1 MKLYSTL
8 TELLDEARGKDR
20 EIRFIDGENDETI
33 VGFSEL
39 WDRSL
44 ALLGSLQARGMQPGD
59 ELVIFSRSNLNFVVA
74 YWAAML
80 GGIVPVPVAV
90 GISDEHRFKLF
101 RILSQLERGTL
112 FTEMDLLQRL
122 IDFSKSGGMDD
133 ITGILESRSVLMT
146 DVAPGANGEIYD
158 ASPDDLAF
166 IQYSSGSTSDP
177 KGVCL
182 THANL
187 CANIRAIV
195 EGLQWTG
202 DDRSLSWM
210 PLTHDMGLIGYH
222 LSVLAAGMSHA
233 VMDTNV
239 FVRRPLLWMLKAS
252 ELRATQ
258 LCSPNFG
265 YKHFLKLFERKGLPE
280 GTDLS
285 GVKLILN
292 GAEPISYELCE
303 EFLNALA
310 PHGLA
315 RTAMFPVYG
324 LAEAT
329 VGVTFGTP
337 GDLYSRVVM
346 HRHSLRIGDPYEVAA
361 PGDADAVSFVKVG
374 RPIRDCEMRL
384 TDDADQVLE
393 TGRVGNIQL
402 RGASVTERIYGDEAA
417 TAALFTDDGWLRTGD
432 CGVCVDGDLVITG
445 RQKDI
450 IIVNGQNYYP
460 HDIEEIVAHIEGL
473 DLNKVVVAGAT
484 PKGGQTEE
492 LVAFILYRQA
502 LPDFLPLIDA
512 VRNVIGEQT
521 GLEVDKVIP
530 VARIPK
536 TTSGKVQ
543 RSKLLQEYL
552 DGEYDDVLAELAPT
566 SATGDEGDAD
576 PLVAE
581 LEAICREVAKDRRIA
596 ADDNLFEVGV
606 SSLTLTEVVLAIDE
620 RYPGKLDISDLF
632 DYPTLREIA
641 SFLRRKGE

>member
-1 MKLYSTL
+1 M
-8 TELLDEARGKDR
+8 TELLDEARGRDR
-20 EIRFIDGENDETI
+20 EIRFIDGEDDETI
-33 VGFSEL
+33 IRFPEL
-39 WDRSL
+39 WDRAL
-44 ALLGSLQARGMQPGD
+44 ALLGSLQGRGMQPGD
-59 ELVIFSRSNLNFVVA
+59 ELVIFSRSNLDFVVA

-90 GISDEHRFKLF
+90 GISDEHRIKLF

-112 FTEMDLLQRL
+112 FTETELLQRL
-122 IDFSKSGGMDD
+122 LDFSKSRGMDEV
-133 ITGILESRSVLMT
+133 TAILESRSVLMN
-146 DVAPGANGEIYD
+146 DVTPGESAAVYD

-195 EGLQWTG
+195 EGLHWTE

-280 GTDLS
+280 GTNLS

-292 GAEPISYELCE
+292 GAEPISYDLCD
-303 EFLNALA
+303 EFLAALE
-310 PHGLA
+310 PYGLA

-337 GDLYSRVVM
+337 GDLFSRVVM
-346 HRHSLRIGDPYEVAA
+346 HRHSLRIGEPYEVAE

-374 RPIRDCEMRL
+374 QPILDCEMRL

-393 TGRVGNIQL
+393 PGRVGNIQL
-402 RGASVTERIYGDEAA
+402 RGANVTERIYGDDAA
-417 TAALFTDDGWLRTGD
+417 TASLFTEDGWLRTGD

-460 HDIEEIVAHIEGL
+460 HDIEEIVAQVDGL
-473 DLNKVVVAGAT
+473 DLGKVVVAGAT
-484 PKGGQTEE
+484 PSRGQTEE
-492 LVAFILYRQA
+492 LLVFVLYRQDIESFA
-502 LPDFLPLIDA
+502 TLA
-512 VRNVIGEQT
+512 EQVRSVIGEHA
-521 GLEVDKVIP
+521 GLEVDHVVP
-530 VARIPK
+530 VPKIPK

-543 RSKLLQEYL
+543 RVHLLNAYL
-552 DGEYDDVLAELAPT
+552 DGEYDDV
-566 SATGDEGDAD
+566 
-576 PLVAE
+576 
-581 LEAICREVAKDRRIA
+581 IQ
-596 ADDNLFEVGV
+596 
-606 SSLTLTEVVLAIDE
+606 
-620 RYPGKLDISDLF
+620 KL
-632 DYPTLREIA
+632 
-641 SFLRRKGE
+641 